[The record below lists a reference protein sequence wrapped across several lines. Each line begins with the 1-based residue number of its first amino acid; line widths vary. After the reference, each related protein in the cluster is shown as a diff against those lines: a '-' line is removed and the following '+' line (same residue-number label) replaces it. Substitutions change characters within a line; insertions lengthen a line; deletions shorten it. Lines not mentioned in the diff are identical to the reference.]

1 MNSAYILIPAKKQS
15 TRLKNKNLLKINK
28 KSLLQ
33 ITIESLNKIKN
44 LQNIY
49 ISTNSI
55 EISNLANNLGV
66 RYILRKKVNSNKDAP
81 AKKVVADFINQLKL
95 RKNDSII
102 YLQPTS
108 PLRTVNHIKK
118 AIKIHF
124 KTKKNIIS
132 FKKEEKKILKCFIK
146 KKNNLIPLLNN
157 DFYSK
162 NEQSLP
168 NVYMPNGA
176 IYIFK
181 VNDFN
186 KEKNFPTKN
195 VFPFLM
201 SDIESID
208 IDSIKDLRL
217 VRKIFQKK

>member
-1 MNSAYILIPAKKQS
+1 MNSK
-15 TRLKNKNLLKINK
+15 
-28 KSLLQ
+28 
-33 ITIESLNKIKN
+33 E
-44 LQNIY
+44 IY
-49 ISTNSI
+49 
-55 EISNLANNLGV
+55 
-66 RYILRKKVNSNKDAP
+66 
-81 AKKVVADFINQLKL
+81 FINFIDEKEQKHRLILSTGEYDK
-95 RKNDSII
+95 SIQKFRSS
-102 YLQPTS
+102 L
-108 PLRTVNHIKK
+108 
-118 AIKIHF
+118 
-124 KTKKNIIS
+124 S
-132 FKKEEKKILKCFIK
+132 FEEKKILKCFIK